1 MGREMKYPPLAMS
14 ITCDCL
20 VIGGG
25 VAGLTFALEAAKRA
39 EVIVIAKRSLD
50 DTSTSRAQGGIAAV
64 LDPADSFEAHVRD
77 TLESGRGISHPDVVD
92 MVVRDAPERIRD
104 LIRLGTEFSKNSGG
118 SKDDVGLDLTK
129 EGGHSARRIVH
140 AADLTGAE
148 VQRALLEAARA
159 NPRIQ
164 LLERHMAID
173 LIDLSKHGSDHLISG
188 AYVLDEASGKV
199 HTFVARTTILATGG
213 AGKVYLYTSNPDIAT
228 GDGVAMAYRV
238 GAEIANMEFFQF
250 HPTCLYH
257 PQAKSFLISE
267 SLRGEGGILRLRDG
281 TAFMEK
287 YSPQKDLAPR
297 DVVASA
303 IDFELKR
310 TGDDYVLLDMTDH
323 PSAFLQERFPNIHR
337 ECLKYGIDMAT
348 EPIPVVP
355 AAHYTCG
362 GIRVDKNGHSSV
374 RGLWAI
380 GETSCTGLHGANR
393 LASNS
398 LLEGL
403 VYGRRAAHSVA
414 DHMSKGPLPDA
425 PDWDVGKAAPSDE
438 AVIVSQNWDEL
449 RRFMWNYVGIV
460 RSNKRLERA
469 SRRIALL
476 EEEIREYYWKHLV
489 TIDLLELRNIAH
501 VSQLIVSSAAFRKES
516 RGLHFNMDHPEP
528 DDAYRADT
536 VLSRDAPPRLR
547 FTWD

>member
-1 MGREMKYPPLAMS
+1 MKYPLAVMS

-25 VAGLTFALEAAKRA
+25 VAGLTLALEAAKRA
-39 EVIVIAKRSLD
+39 EVIVIAKRTLD

-159 NPRIQ
+159 NSRIQ

-173 LIDLSKHGSDHLISG
+173 LVDLSKHGSDHLISG

-199 HTFVARTTILATGG
+199 HTFVARATILATGG

-287 YSPQKDLAPR
+287 HSPQKDLAPR

-403 VYGRRAAHSVA
+403 VYGRRAAKSVA

-438 AVIVSQNWDEL
+438 AVIVTQNWDEL
-449 RRFMWNYVGIV
+449 RLFMWNYVGIV

>member
-1 MGREMKYPPLAMS
+1 MS
-14 ITCDCL
+14 IKCDCL

-25 VAGLTFALEAAKRA
+25 VAGLTFALEAAKHA
-39 EVIVIAKRSLD
+39 EVILISKRTLD
-50 DTSTSRAQGGIAAV
+50 DTATSRAQGGIAAV

-77 TLESGRGISHPDVVD
+77 TLECGRGISHTDVVN
-92 MVVRDAPERIRD
+92 MVVRDGPDRIRD
-104 LIRLGTEFSKNSGG
+104 LIRIGTEFSKHDG
-118 SKDDVGLDLTK
+118 SPKNDVGLDLTK

-148 VQRALLEAARA
+148 VERALLEAARA
-159 NPRIQ
+159 DGRIQ

-173 LIDLSKHGSDHLISG
+173 LIDRSKHGSDHLIAG

-199 HTFVARTTILATGG
+199 HAFVARATILATGG

-238 GAEIANMEFFQF
+238 GAQIANMEFFQF

-281 TAFMEK
+281 TPFMEK

-310 TGDDYVLLDMTDH
+310 TGDDYVLLDMTAH
-323 PSAFLQERFPNIHR
+323 PSAFLGERFPNIHQ

-348 EPIPVVP
+348 DPIPVVP

-362 GIRVDKNGHSSV
+362 GIVVDKNGHATV

-403 VYGRRAAHSVA
+403 VYGHRAAQSVA
-414 DHMSKGPLPDA
+414 ALMSKEPLPDV
-425 PDWDVGKAAPSDE
+425 PDWNVGQAAPSDE
-438 AVIVSQNWDEL
+438 AVVVTQNWDEL

-460 RSNKRLERA
+460 RSDKRLERA

-501 VSQLIVSSAAFRKES
+501 VSELIVTSAAFRKES

-536 VLSRDAPPRLR
+536 VVSRGAPPRLR
-547 FTWD
+547 FKWD